1 MPRVQRLLRARVP
14 SKRMVG
20 DVVNNECAGA
30 VFFATASEHEKGG
43 GHEALDSPRKKK
55 TIITN
60 DVLTLGALGSGWNV
74 YVIYRARPR
83 KEMRS
88 Q

>member
-1 MPRVQRLLRARVP
+1 VLRKDLPSGGTAPGEEMPRVQRLLRARVP

-43 GHEALDSPRKKK
+43 GTR
-55 TIITN
+55 
-60 DVLTLGALGSGWNV
+60 
-74 YVIYRARPR
+74 R
-83 KEMRS
+83 
-88 Q
+88 